1 MSLHLAVNVWNHD
14 WKQQRHNRVAMFMQF
29 QNESIYYSLW
39 IIRWDIWLMLWNL
52 ETETRE
58 LWRGIVKESRPLVR
72 IINQYYFST
81 KEDYINMSW
90 QTTTLIICSNL
101 EIFLLQM
108 HLKNT
113 AAVSWSHNS
122 QRFFRNPLAIL
133 PWLYANHLTRIK
145 I

>member
-90 QTTTLIICSNL
+90 QTTKNFDLFVLIWKYFCYRCIWKIQQQSPEVIIHSDSSGIHWQYFHDC
-101 EIFLLQM
+101 M
-108 HLKNT
+108 
-113 AAVSWSHNS
+113 
-122 QRFFRNPLAIL
+122 
-133 PWLYANHLTRIK
+133 RIT
-145 I
+145 